1 MYSIASTTAQIATI
15 ANDTGT
21 ILSLVILGILGGF
34 VALIGLGFAIKEL
47 SERIFGISMYAEWRD
62 AQIED
67 AERSRKYHMDQD
79 NWDVYM
85 KTNYPW

>member
-47 SERIFGISMYAEWRD
+47 SEHIFGISMYAEWRD

-67 AERSRKYHMDQD
+67 AERSRKYRMDQD